1 VRSVAE
7 PTLQVTDLRT
17 HFFTRAGLVRAVDG
31 VSFTVGRGEI
41 VGIVGESG
49 SGKSV
54 TGFSIMGLIDS
65 PGRVVGGRIA
75 FRGKDLVALA
85 EEDMRKLRGNRIS
98 MIFQDANTA
107 LNPVIRVDTQLIE
120 AVRAH
125 RGVSVDEARGIAIE
139 GLKLVGIPAPEKR
152 MKSYPHEFSG
162 GMRQRLAIALAFVNQ
177 PDLIIADEPTTALDV
192 SIQAQILHE
201 TQKLCRERGTS
212 LVWITHDL
220 TVVAG
225 LADHICVMYAGRLVE
240 SGPVDDI
247 LDNPQHPYTCGLIGS
262 IPSVNSRKK
271 RLFQIPGTAPPLL
284 ALKEDCAFRERC
296 PRASKT
302 CAKAPPESKLGPR
315 RMVRCFHPGS
325 DGDDRHP
332 APAGRRAGTLPQ

>member
-1 VRSVAE
+1 MNSVPE
-7 PTLQVTDLRT
+7 LTLQVADLRT

-31 VSFTVGRGEI
+31 VSFTVRRGEI

-54 TGFSIMGLIDS
+54 TGFSIMGLVDK
-65 PGRVVGGRIA
+65 PGRVVGGRIL
-75 FRGKDLVALA
+75 FRGTDLVTLA
-85 EEDMRKLRGNRIS
+85 EEDMRKLRGNCIS
-98 MIFQDANTA
+98 MIFQDASTA
-107 LNPVIRVDTQLIE
+107 LNPVVRVDTQLIE

-125 RGVSVDEARGIAIE
+125 RDLSVDEAREIAID
-139 GLKLVGIPAPEKR
+139 GLKTVGIPAPEKR

-162 GMRQRLAIALAFVNQ
+162 GMRQRLAIALAIVNE

-240 SGPVDDI
+240 SGPVNDI
-247 LDNPQHPYTCGLIGS
+247 LDNPQHPYTSGLIGS
-262 IPSVNSRKK
+262 IPSVNTRKK
-271 RLFQIPGTAPPLL
+271 RLFQIPGMAPPLL

-296 PRASKT
+296 SRASEK
-302 CAKAPPESKLGPR
+302 CAKAPRIFELGPR

-325 DGDDRHP
+325 GGVDRHHHP
-332 APAGRRAGTLPQ
+332 ESHGAGKLPK